1 MFGIFHLIIIL
12 LNDIN
17 YFFLFFGFVLGG
29 GFVGKLISV
38 ARVVTATGVIV
49 DLGADD
55 NWQSR
60 LEVLVLTLLTK

>member
-1 MFGIFHLIIIL
+1 M
-12 LNDIN
+12 
-17 YFFLFFGFVLGG
+17 GG

-49 DLGADD
+49 DLGAND